1 MKNFFSP
8 VRARLRA
15 LFGRSKLDAD
25 MAEEMRAH
33 LEMQTE
39 QNVAAGLD
47 AAEAHYAAQR
57 SFGGVE
63 QLKERA
69 RAQRGWLWLE
79 HAMQDFRFAVRL
91 LRKSPVFTLVAIV
104 SLAIG
109 IGLNTAVFSIIN
121 TIFHQSIRGVPEP
134 RRVLFFNGDRVAL
147 PGFERLREEASGVA
161 SIVAVRQFEAAM
173 RIGTFERR
181 DRVAIVTPDYF
192 KVLGVQPAVGRL
204 FSAVDKE
211 QRENSEPVAVLSH
224 AFWRR
229 QLGGD
234 PAIIG
239 SLVRLNGVSLTIV
252 GVAAPDFHGPGPE
265 GPPLWVP
272 AGIESSIEARK
283 SAGEPDRLALFGR
296 LKEGVSLPQAQATVD
311 VVVARSPVVFGEK
324 TRFRL
329 SVGREDWRGE
339 TSAEKR
345 GEFLLVTTVPLIA
358 VGGLLWIACSNVG
371 NLLLARAVQRRK
383 EIAIRVASGAS
394 RGRLVR
400 MMMVESLLLALGGGA
415 AGLWISRVTV
425 DFIFATLSNFTALS
439 VQLDLRVLLY
449 TSAVSVA
456 AALLFGLVPAL
467 QASKADVNDALK
479 GESANPAFRSSRLRA
494 FFLVSQIA
502 SSVAL
507 LVVAGTF
514 VKSLVGAAYVGAQA
528 RQMDHLLM
536 AQLSAGGR
544 TGLEREAFFRA
555 AAAKTREVPG
565 IEAATLVDGSNA
577 QRGRFRRPGETAAP
591 SDPAME
597 VTVQR
602 VDGAF
607 FETVGI
613 RRQRGA
619 PLSAVAPG
627 GELREAIVNEAM
639 ARQFWT
645 PDTAIGQ
652 RFEIDAHSYVVVGVA
667 NDGADRP
674 ALYTQLSLT
683 EVARPGL
690 LVRARG
696 KADDFVAPASAAL
709 RALMTDFEVPMV
721 NTYRAVAFRTMSEL
735 TRLALFI
742 GGLAFTLAVAG
753 IYASM
758 AFSTSQR
765 TREIG
770 VRVALGATRPSVLRL
785 VLASG
790 LRTVGWGSAIGLVL
804 ALVGLRLL
812 FGLLGG
818 GSGIDAVAIGAV
830 ILFFT
835 AVASLACLLPAYRAA
850 KVDPMVA
857 LRTE

>member
-1 MKNFFSP
+1 MKNVFCLM
-8 VRARLRA
+8 RARLRA

-25 MAEEMRAH
+25 MAEEMRSH

-39 QNVAAGLD
+39 RNVADGLG

-91 LRKSPVFTLVAIV
+91 LRKSPVFTLVAVI

-134 RRVLFFNGDRVAL
+134 GRVLFFNDGGVSLAS
-147 PGFERLREEASGVA
+147 FEQLREEASGVA
-161 SIVAVRQFEAAM
+161 ALVAVRQFDVAM
-173 RIGTFERR
+173 SIGKFERR
-181 DRVAIVTPDYF
+181 NRVAVVTPDYF
-192 KVLGVQPAVGRL
+192 TVFRVQPAIGRL
-204 FSAVDKE
+204 FTATDKA
-211 QRENSEPVAVLSH
+211 QGENSEPVAVLNH
-224 AFWRR
+224 AFWVRE
-229 QLGGD
+229 LGGD

-239 SLVRLNGVSLTIV
+239 RLVRLNGVSLTII
-252 GVAAPDFHGPGPE
+252 GVAAPEFHGPGPE

-272 AGIESSIEARK
+272 VGIASSLEARK
-283 SAGEPDRLALFGR
+283 SAGEAERYAPFGR
-296 LKEGVSLPQAQATVD
+296 LKAGVSLPQAQAAVD
-311 VVVARSPVVFGEK
+311 VVVARSPLVFGDK
-324 TRFRL
+324 THFRL

-339 TSAEKR
+339 ASPEKR

-415 AGLWISRVTV
+415 AGLWVSRVTV
-425 DFIFATLSNFTALS
+425 DFVFATLSNFGTFS
-439 VQLDLRVLLY
+439 VQIDPRVLLY
-449 TSAVSVA
+449 TSGVSVA

-479 GESANPAFRSSRLRA
+479 GESANPAFRSSRLRV

-507 LVVAGTF
+507 LIVAGTF
-514 VKSLVGAAYVGAQA
+514 VKSLVGRAYVGALA
-528 RQMDHLLM
+528 RQMDHLLI

-544 TGLEREAFFRA
+544 TGLEREEFFRA
-555 AAAKTREVPG
+555 AAAKTRAIPG
-565 IEAATLVDGSNA
+565 VEAAALVDGGNA

-591 SDPAME
+591 SDSARE
-597 VTVQR
+597 VMVQR
-602 VDGAF
+602 VDDGY

-613 RRQRGA
+613 ARRRGS

-627 GELREAIVNEAM
+627 GALQEAIVNEAM
-639 ARQFWT
+639 AQQFWT

-652 RFEIDAHSYVVVGVA
+652 RFEIDAHSYVVIGLA
-667 NDGADRP
+667 HDGAEGL
-674 ALYTQLSLT
+674 ALYTQLSLIDA
-683 EVARPGL
+683 ARSGL
-690 LVRARG
+690 FVRTRG
-696 KADDFVAPASAAL
+696 KADDFVAPVSATL
-709 RALMTDFEVPMV
+709 RALMTDFELPMV

-735 TRLALFI
+735 TRLAVFI
-742 GGLAFTLAVAG
+742 GGLALTLAAAG

-790 LRTVGWGSAIGLVL
+790 LRTVGWGSALGLVL

-812 FGLLGG
+812 FGLLAG

-830 ILFFT
+830 MLFFT
-835 AVASLACLLPAYRAA
+835 AMASLACLLPAYRAA

-857 LRTE
+857 LRCE